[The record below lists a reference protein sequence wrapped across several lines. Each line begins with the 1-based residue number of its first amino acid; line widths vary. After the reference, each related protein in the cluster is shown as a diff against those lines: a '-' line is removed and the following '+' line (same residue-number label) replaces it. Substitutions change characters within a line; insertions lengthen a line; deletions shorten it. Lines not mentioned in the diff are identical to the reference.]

1 VLFGRKV
8 MRQKARVK
16 EIEERT
22 TRLVE
27 VEREE
32 NRKALK

>member
-1 VLFGRKV
+1 MIQKV
-8 MRQKARVK
+8 RVK

-27 VEREE
+27 VERQE